1 MFDRLKM
8 VLVESFIGVIALGY
22 LFAEAI
28 LYFVN
33 IFTTSLAVWVGRIT
47 PPPFSPG
54 GRGSLEVVLRPV
66 TSFVVLLLVWYI
78 LLRWLYF
85 TPPKRATSDPTPI
98 PNQAA

>member
-33 IFTTSLAVWVGRIT
+33 IFTTSLAVLVGRIT

-54 GRGSLEVVLRPV
+54 GREPLEVVLRPV
-66 TSFVVLLLVWYI
+66 TSFLVLLLVWYV

-85 TPPKRATSDPTPI
+85 TPPKRATSDPTPS
-98 PNQAA
+98 PNQAE